1 MENIKKSNYLGLP
14 RAVFGTFKG
23 CLIKTLFTVETTLLN
38 QSFYVLLTITSET
51 IGTYI

>member
-1 MENIKKSNYLGLP
+1 MENIKKSNYVGPL
-14 RAVFGTFKG
+14 RAVFGTFRV

-38 QSFYVLLTITSET
+38 QSCYVLLTITSET